1 MTKKSILSKSSKI
14 YHLYWEDR
22 CIMRGV
28 DEEDFHPIWEK
39 LMWTYNTELNYVEI
53 TLDEDDS
60 MAITDTSYWNTKN
73 RVVASARRNKYL

>member
-1 MTKKSILSKSSKI
+1 MTKDSTLSKNSKI

-53 TLDEDDS
+53 TLDEDDNL
-60 MAITDTSYWNTKN
+60 AITDTSYRNTKN
-73 RVVASARRNKYL
+73 RVVASARRDKYL

>member
-28 DEEDFHPIWEK
+28 DEEEFHPIWEK
-39 LMWTYNTELNYVEI
+39 LMWVYNTELNFVEI
-53 TLDEDDS
+53 TIQADETMS
-60 MAITDTSYWNTKN
+60 KTDPSNCNPKN
-73 RVVASARRNKYL
+73 REKSRRWTLNN

>member
-1 MTKKSILSKSSKI
+1 MTKESILSKSSKI

-22 CIMRGV
+22 CIMRGI

-53 TLDEDDS
+53 TIDEDES
-60 MAITDTSYWNTKN
+60 MAITETSY
-73 RVVASARRNKYL
+73 